1 MNTTP
6 VASTSWAAT
15 SSLAIES
22 EHNSQVAENV
32 ISIDNSAEN
41 LSSFEILLQHTFTYE
56 ILVEILRRRSPTLQV
71 SHPWQYLL
79 PQPYAQLL
87 ACSTKQPN
95 ASNFHTLIALLP
107 LIPHD
112 WQYDAINAICENF
125 IKRIENFPAFSAVI
139 DFLITS
145 KEIDS
150 HSFQLMVY
158 SLISRIGRFNVNE
171 EMLQE
176 NHSLPPPAPANLKHQ
191 KENNATKIAEL
202 EYQKD
207 SLGFDIQRQDKKKK
221 LFLNEIKIIQW
232 KIKNIKVDSDDIEKK
247 KLKEQEGNRLNGEVK
262 NLSREIAAI
271 NRKKAQIDRADIDR
285 LTKTMSYHES
295 FNITND
301 LVKDINLKI
310 NLLNNSNRN
319 ITEQTN
325 RFVFEI
331 IASLLCANT
340 VKIPENAME
349 KIKIKLVDSLG
360 KLSINQRYPILCAL
374 IKSEICSVP
383 VLATLAQTLNDG
395 FYEFSYA
402 ALRLVAGK
410 MEEYFNNG
418 EDVSHIISTLR
429 ACVENKPDD
438 ESNWWND
445 IDSLSHS
452 CQKILRDHAV
462 SFTDVP

>member
-6 VASTSWAAT
+6 VASTSRAAT

-41 LSSFEILLQHTFTYE
+41 LSSFEILLQHTFTNE
-56 ILVEILRRRSPTLQV
+56 ILVEILRRLSPPLQV
-71 SHPWQYLL
+71 SHPWQHLL
-79 PQPYAQLL
+79 PQPYAKLL

-95 ASNFHTLIALLP
+95 ARNFHTLTALLP
-107 LIPHD
+107 FVSHD
-112 WQYDAINAICENF
+112 WQHDAINAICENF
-125 IKRIENFPAFSAVI
+125 IKRIESFPAFSAVI

-150 HSFQLMVY
+150 HSFQLMVH

-171 EMLQE
+171 EMFQK
-176 NHSLPPPAPANLKHQ
+176 NHSLPLPAPATP
-191 KENNATKIAEL
+191 ENHTENIATKMAEL
-202 EYQKD
+202 IYQKD

-221 LFLNEIKIIQW
+221 LFLNEIRRIQW
-232 KIKNIKVDSDDIEKK
+232 KIKTIKVDSDDIEKK
-247 KLKEQEGNRLNGEVK
+247 VIKEQEENRLNGEVK

-271 NRKKAQIDRADIDR
+271 NRRKAQIDRADIDR

-310 NLLNNSNRN
+310 NLLNNSNRH

-340 VKIPENAME
+340 VKVSENALE
-349 KIKIKLVDSLG
+349 KIKIKLVDCLG

-374 IKSEICSVP
+374 VKSEICSVP
-383 VLATLAQTLNDG
+383 VLATLAKTLNDG

-429 ACVENKPDD
+429 ACVENKSENED
-438 ESNWWND
+438 NWWND
-445 IDSLSHS
+445 IDSLTHS

-462 SFTDVP
+462 